1 MPGQHSQT
9 TLCLFR
15 GVCVTRCN
23 LPPALLAEWLG
34 SFMYHCGTA
43 GVEWT
48 PNKGQHRQW
57 TLGKNILLL
66 LWLGFKLAPFWS
78 QVWRSTYWA
87 IPTLRFYV
95 TGGLYLPFLY
105 WQIVSTFTDKL
116 YLPFLYW
123 HARWE
128 SVCRGFRSLLL
139 GRLLYESRDERHR
152 TQGMHTRQVQEA
164 LSTTWDRCSADSFGW
179 SSTILTW
186 CTLSLS
192 DFDPENLKTFTPVPT
207 IQYILSLI
215 HVQNYIHSWLL
226 SPLASPIQ
234 EPTTIRHP
242 VSKNV
247 RWGGG
252 GVEGRQFFT
261 DGDW

>member
-1 MPGQHSQT
+1 MTGLAFPDEFHAGLSPLVRGANTMPGQHSQT

-87 IPTLRFYV
+87 IPTLQVLCDWWIVSTFSLL
-95 TGGLYLPFLY
+95 TNCIHLFFTDKLYLPLLTNCVYLY
-105 WQIVSTFTDKL
+105 WQIVSTF
-116 YLPFLYW
+116 
-123 HARWE
+123 
-128 SVCRGFRSLLL
+128 SLLTCQM
-139 GRLLYESRDERHR
+139 R
-152 TQGMHTRQVQEA
+152 V
-164 LSTTWDRCSADSFGW
+164 
-179 SSTILTW
+179 
-186 CTLSLS
+186 SL
-192 DFDPENLKTFTPVPT
+192 
-207 IQYILSLI
+207 
-215 HVQNYIHSWLL
+215 
-226 SPLASPIQ
+226 
-234 EPTTIRHP
+234 
-242 VSKNV
+242 
-247 RWGGG
+247 
-252 GVEGRQFFT
+252 
-261 DGDW
+261 